1 MKDILKIIAIVL
13 ITALLIT
20 ISVVLLA
27 CAIYF
32 PLKIASYSQNETMLE
47 SDAVIQCVNEK
58 GIAEENDDRIIYD
71 KSTKVMYISRGAG
84 CAYTPMYNA
93 DGTLRIWDGE

>member
-1 MKDILKIIAIVL
+1 MKEVLKIVVIVL
-13 ITALLIT
+13 SIVIVVVTCVIGIVTLIEGMP
-20 ISVVLLA
+20 I
-27 CAIYF
+27 
-32 PLKIASYSQNETMLE
+32 SQNENIVE
-47 SDAVIQCVNEK
+47 SDSIVHCINPLTVYNT
-58 GIAEENDDRIIYD
+58 NDDRIIYD

>member
-1 MKDILKIIAIVL
+1 MKEALKI
-13 ITALLIT
+13 
-20 ISVVLLA
+20 VVLVLS
-27 CAIYF
+27 IVIVVVTSVIGIVIVVSGL
-32 PLKIASYSQNETMLE
+32 PIWQNENIVE
-47 SDAVIQCVNEK
+47 SDSIVHCINPSTVSTT
-58 GIAEENDDRIIYD
+58 NDDRIIYD

>member
-1 MKDILKIIAIVL
+1 MKEVLKEVL
-13 ITALLIT
+13 IIVVTVLSIT
-20 ISVVLLA
+20 FVAIT
-27 CAIYF
+27 CAIGIF
-32 PLKIASYSQNETMLE
+32 TLISGLPISQNENIVE
-47 SDAVIQCVNEK
+47 SDSIVHCINPLTVYNT
-58 GIAEENDDRIIYD
+58 NDDRIIYD